1 METCTNSST
10 HYEGDLW
17 AGGIAKEM
25 TVAFVVGVKTNK
37 LGLSPFLNVH
47 LPDFSSYNDPDDQS
61 SFGEER

>member
-17 AGGIAKEM
+17 AGGIAKET